1 MGSRELRPSANCK
14 VSSPQHLHAVA
25 AASAGITASSAA
37 PRYQTKAQATSTAT
51 SERTAATTSAAT
63 AAVGAITTT
72 TTAAA
77 TTTTT
82 SANDNHVSAE
92 ASRPAY
98 NATIHAQRIPWRCS
112 TPCNGTLRGSHLA
125 RKQTAVSWQLRQ
137 GVGRSSRVRFCV
149 PQAQGN
155 VDRVLAQ
162 RRFLCVCNLTI
173 SYRHTDRRNSV
184 THSRPRRCVAA
195 R

>member
-25 AASAGITASSAA
+25 AAAAGITASSAA
-37 PRYQTKAQATSTAT
+37 PPYQTKAQATSTAT
-51 SERTAATTSAAT
+51 SKRTAATTSAAT

-77 TTTTT
+77 TTTT
-82 SANDNHVSAE
+82 SANGNHVSAE

-98 NATIHAQRIPWRCS
+98 NATIHAQRISWRCS
-112 TPCNGTLRGSHLA
+112 TPCNGTFRGSHLA

-137 GVGRSSRVRFCV
+137 GGGRSSRVRFCV

-162 RRFLCVCNLTI
+162 RRFLCVCNLTD
-173 SYRHTDRRNSV
+173 SYRHTDRRNFV
-184 THSRPRRCVAA
+184 THSRPCRCVAA